1 MGQITQERFDKEK
14 NYFSDVWQFRKKYAE
29 VEENDA
35 YWKAI
40 VEESDQLC
48 RKNDNSP
55 FFIGLMLAVIFDVE
69 TRARQKNMKVPDMV
83 HDMTNML
90 RKHYGLKS
98 MEETLAHAI
107 MQVIRENI

>member
-1 MGQITQERFDKEK
+1 MDLQTDFQ
-14 NYFSDVWQFRKKYAE
+14 S
-29 VEENDA
+29 

-48 RKNDNSP
+48 RKNDSP

-83 HDMTNML
+83 HDMFNML

-98 MEETLAHAI
+98 VEETLAHAI
-107 MQVIRENI
+107 MQVIRENM